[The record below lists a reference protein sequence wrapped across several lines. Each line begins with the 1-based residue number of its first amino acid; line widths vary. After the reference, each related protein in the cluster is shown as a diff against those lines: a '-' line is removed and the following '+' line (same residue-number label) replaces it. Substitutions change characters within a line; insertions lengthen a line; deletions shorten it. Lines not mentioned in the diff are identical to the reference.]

1 MKHILIAFW
10 ALLSMT
16 GLAAAQGNYLI
27 SPGDQLTIEVLE
39 DNTLN
44 RSVLVLPDGSVSFPF
59 AGSVQVAGRTISQ
72 AQRAITARIATNFAS
87 PPTVFVTVSGLT
99 VPAEE
104 LLEADET
111 INVYFA
117 GEVAAPGIKPLL
129 EGTTLLQALAQTGG
143 LTQFAATKR
152 IQLRRMDPHTHKQE
166 LYTINYKA
174 LSDGAAF
181 ARDIVLKDGDVIL
194 VPERRLFE

>member
-72 AQRAITARIATNFAS
+72 VQRAITARIATNFAS

-111 INVYFA
+111 INVYFT

-152 IQLRRMDPHTHKQE
+152 IQLRRMDLHTHKQE